1 MKQLILTSVGL
12 LVLLAVPFVLW
23 GDAEWL
29 SPDFAR
35 AHLSANQDRIIPI
48 ALMIFVLDIALPVP
62 ASVVMT
68 LLAGVLGFWM
78 GLAVTLVGTTTSA
91 LVAYVLARIAGRP
104 GIQLVISPEN
114 LARIED
120 QFEQKGML
128 FVCASRGLPI
138 LPEAA
143 SLLAGLGKMSFGRF
157 LLASV
162 AGTLPVAVLFCGLG
176 LWWGGAD
183 AEEGTW
189 VMAISAGLPI
199 LLAGVVQSVDRWNSR
214 KISS

>member
-35 AHLSANQDRIIPI
+35 AHLAANQDRIIPI
-48 ALMIFVLDIALPVP
+48 ALFIFVLDIALPVP

-68 LLAGVLGFWM
+68 LLAGVLGFWT
-78 GLAVTLVGTTTSA
+78 GLAVALVGMTVAA
-91 LVAYVLARIAGRP
+91 LVAYALARFAGRP
-104 GIQLVISPEN
+104 GIRLLVQEED
-114 LARIED
+114 LARIEE
-120 QFEQKGML
+120 QFSRSGML

-157 LLASV
+157 LVASV
-162 AGTLPVAVLFCGLG
+162 AGSIPVAVLFCGLG

-183 AEEGTW
+183 ADEGTW

-199 LLAGVVQSVDRWNSR
+199 LLAGVVQSIDRWKSR
-214 KISS
+214 KIST